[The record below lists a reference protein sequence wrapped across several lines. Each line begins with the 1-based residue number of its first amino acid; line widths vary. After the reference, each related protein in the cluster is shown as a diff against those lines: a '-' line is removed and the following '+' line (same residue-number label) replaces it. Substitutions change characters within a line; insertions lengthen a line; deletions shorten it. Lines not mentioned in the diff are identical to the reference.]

1 MDHPYQPPAAE
12 SPESAE
18 PRKSGEAKA
27 RRAAL
32 ILACAAMLVGS
43 GLLYFFAGKGGF
55 MDLVGERSLGE
66 VPPLLRGILRIKPE
80 VPIFVGMA
88 IALFTV
94 LFALSPLTRIALAL
108 GFLAVSII
116 GAWAA
121 VLFWVLMNL
130 LRSMAGN

>member
-1 MDHPYQPPAAE
+1 
-12 SPESAE
+12 
-18 PRKSGEAKA
+18 
-27 RRAAL
+27 
-32 ILACAAMLVGS
+32 
-43 GLLYFFAGKGGF
+43 
-55 MDLVGERSLGE
+55 MDLVGERWLGE

-80 VPIFVGMA
+80 VPVFVGMA